1 MEYIEINNLVPHPK
15 NDYYFDDITG
25 EKWDELLMSIQ
36 TNGIHTPILVTS
48 PDKDSNIPKHKKII
62 ISGHQRVRAC
72 IELGI
77 KKIPYTYKRYIS
89 EDEMLLALIESNI
102 IQRGVGNSNPLK
114 LGRCLNE
121 LDRIY
126 GIKRGNNQHSNP
138 NNLDSTIPK
147 RSKKDIATALELSQE
162 TLTNYQKLTQLD
174 EELQEML
181 LNNTLTP
188 TNGIKIAKKVP
199 KEKQKLFAAQIKT
212 NEKATTK
219 LLNTIIKSLTD
230 EDKQSDIQESVTD
243 KVVPENQQST
253 KEIYL
258 KDYEDYIKYGNGT
271 HEDEIALNNLKQ
283 YANKVKSFAELAHEQ
298 IDKITFNM
306 EELFNL
312 LRNSNSTVEIL
323 EELRDNNL
331 DFCVAYLNEF
341 LIKDIIGLSSCLET
355 MIESTETIQELAND
369 DDISNCDDDG
379 FLYNGAGKKIAQIE
393 NYKNKSLKYDYIAED
408 EENVYYAYDANKKV
422 IGKVIWIK

>member
-48 PDKDSNIPKHKKII
+48 PDKDSSIPKYKKII

-77 KKIPYTYKRYIS
+77 KKIPYTYKRYKS
-89 EDEMLLALIESNI
+89 EDEILLALIESNI

-138 NNLDSTIPK
+138 NYLDSAMPK

-174 EELQEML
+174 AELQEML

-199 KEKQKLFAAQIKT
+199 KEKQQELVKQLKGSDCSSKT
-212 NEKATTK
+212 ISSFLSSSSKTEISNKEA
-219 LLNTIIKSLTD
+219 NQD
-230 EDKQSDIQESVTD
+230 EAFVLRFSES
-243 KVVPENQQST
+243 PYA
-253 KEIYL
+253 IFPYL
-258 KDYEDYIKYGNGT
+258 
-271 HEDEIALNNLKQ
+271 
-283 YANKVKSFAELAHEQ
+283 
-298 IDKITFNM
+298 DKITDSYKKT
-306 EELFNL
+306 LY
-312 LRNSNSTVEIL
+312 EIIKKYH
-323 EELRDNNL
+323 
-331 DFCVAYLNEF
+331 AYLGDGNMKEIEQNAKF
-341 LIKDIIGLSSCLET
+341 LSSYSEHLTLIANRIKLIVENQEMIVELIKER
-355 MIESTETIQELAND
+355 
-369 DDISNCDDDG
+369 
-379 FLYNGAGKKIAQIE
+379 
-393 NYKNKSLKYDYIAED
+393 KNK
-408 EENVYYAYDANKKV
+408 
-422 IGKVIWIK
+422 